1 MEAGHRS
8 GRQRDSAVLER
19 LKALHPKRIDLSL
32 GRIRRLLVA
41 LDRPE
46 TRLPPVVHVA
56 GTNGKGS
63 VIAMLRAGLCAAGYR
78 VHAYTSPHLVDFRER
93 IALADGYGGTRPIDE
108 TELDEI
114 LTVCEAANA
123 SAPVTFFEITTAAA
137 FLAFSRHPADVLLL
151 EVGLGGRLDAT
162 NVVEAPVISVV
173 TPVSTDHTQFLGSD
187 LGGIATEKAGILK
200 KGVPAVIGPQEDAAL
215 APIVARAAEVGAPLL
230 RHGSEWDFRVD
241 RGDRSISLRLGSRDT
256 RLPGPSLP
264 GPHQLANA
272 ATAAVTLLSLPGF
285 EIGGDDV
292 RRGLRAARWPGR
304 LQRIERGPLRDLL
317 PGAAELWLDGGHNAA
332 AGRALACA
340 LAAWRNGEAADRPR
354 PVHLVCGMLETKD
367 VSAFFAPFAEDR
379 LVESV
384 HGVPISG
391 EKASLSGEDVA
402 AAARK
407 AGLDAVA
414 ADSVEHAVES
424 VAGIGGQAPS
434 RVLICGSL
442 YLAGRILAWHG

>member
-1 MEAGHRS
+1 MET
-8 GRQRDSAVLER
+8 GRQRDDAVLER
-19 LKALHPKRIDLSL
+19 LEALHPRRIDLSL
-32 GRIRRLLVA
+32 ERIRRLLAA

-63 VIAMLRAGLCAAGYR
+63 VIAMLRAGLRAAGYR

-93 IALADGYGGTRPIDE
+93 IGLADGYGATLPINE
-108 TELDEI
+108 VELDEI
-114 LTVCEAANA
+114 LMACEAAND

-162 NVVEAPVISVV
+162 NVVEAPVATVV
-173 TPVSTDHTQFLGSD
+173 TPVSIDHTQFLGTD
-187 LGGIATEKAGILK
+187 LGGIAAEKAGILK

-230 RHGSEWDFRVD
+230 RRGSEWDFRVD
-241 RGDRSISLRLGSRDT
+241 EGDRSISLRLGSRDI

-285 EIGGDDV
+285 GIGDDSV

-317 PGAAELWLDGGHNAA
+317 PGASELWLDGGHNAA
-332 AGRALACA
+332 AGRALARA
-340 LAAWRNGEAADRPR
+340 LAGWRDEEAAVR
-354 PVHLVCGMLETKD
+354 PVHLVCGMLDTKD
-367 VSAFFAPFAEDR
+367 VSAFLAPFAENR

-384 HGVPISG
+384 HGAPIPG

-407 AGLDAVA
+407 AGLDATA
-414 ADSVEHAVES
+414 ADSVERAIES
-424 VAGIGGQAPS
+424 IAGTGGRTPS

-442 YLAGRILAWHG
+442 YLAGRILAQHG